1 MDKNFKKE
9 RFVSI
14 SIKTSVAQ
22 KFKKFSKHMARS
34 QSMTLMLMLDFFH
47 ENEISP
53 MEQLGPSNRTL
64 ENELKKRMNAI
75 IAIIKNI
82 EKNQTRP
89 TAAMLESLFTQTNE
103 EEEAL
108 MVVNENYKESTLRFE
123 DWDGKDF

>member
-1 MDKNFKKE
+1 MDKKFEKE

-14 SIKTSVAQ
+14 SIKSSVAQ
-22 KFKKFSKHMARS
+22 KFKKFSRQIAKS
-34 QSMTLMLMLDFFH
+34 QSLTLMLMLEFF
-47 ENEISP
+47 EMNEISP

-89 TAAMLESLFTQTNE
+89 TAAMLESLFTQANE